1 MVETFP
7 FELPYVRWAD
17 SVLIHAGG
25 NGAWQRRL
33 YDHEFVYVLEGQ
45 GHIVLDGRAHFAGAD
60 SLFLVQPR
68 VWHSFLADAGVPW
81 RLLGVHFDWQHRP
94 DTERFAHFFSVSGP
108 EEPDLYR
115 APVDVPHWNPRVRPF
130 LDLRGRGRVRR
141 ALEALCLEHGRGDPE
156 ATPIS
161 GALLAAA
168 VGQMAREARLLEE
181 LGAHP
186 SVGPDAVRRVQRARD
201 LLEAPHETPLS
212 IEAAAEMVGWSGD
225 HMRRMFKQVL
235 GSSPAQIQMG
245 ARLRRAQELLRY
257 GGLPI
262 AEVARRC
269 AFEDASH
276 FARVFRRAT
285 GLTPREWVF
294 NNRAPR

>member
-1 MVETFP
+1 VETTLFD
-7 FELPYVRWAD
+7 LPYVRWAD
-17 SVLIHAGG
+17 SVLVQPGG
-25 NGAWQRRL
+25 HGAWHRRL

-45 GHIVLDGRAHFAGAD
+45 GHIVLEGRAHFAGTD

-68 VWHSFLADAGVPW
+68 VWHSYLADAGVPW
-81 RLLGVHFDWQHRP
+81 RLLGVHFDWRRRR
-94 DTERFAHFFSVSGP
+94 DTERFAHFFPASDP
-108 EEPDLYR
+108 EDPTLFRETR
-115 APVDVPHWNPRVRPF
+115 EVPYWELRERPF

-141 ALEALCLEHGRGDPE
+141 TLETLCAEHGRGDAE
-156 ATPIS
+156 ASGIA

-181 LGAHP
+181 LNAHA

-201 LLEAPHETPLS
+201 LLEAPHDAPLS
-212 IEAAAEMVGWSGD
+212 IEAAAATVGWSGD

-235 GSSPAQIQMG
+235 GSSPAQIQTS

-262 AEVARRC
+262 AEVAKRC

-285 GLTPREWVF
+285 GQTPREWAF
-294 NNRAPR
+294 TNRAPR